1 MEFRCEVSQRK
12 TFKSHSR
19 MVSTQF
25 YCLFHINEAAGKAL
39 QLCANCF
46 SPELGASV
54 LILCRTLVAGG
65 APATLTTQALIWWHG
80 KHQAVS
86 VWAKQSRIL
95 SNFPNFYQYSEWTQ
109 LMFLVTTE
117 VWVLGLYSNKM
128 FLEIT
133 IGLTDSFHWRNI
145 LSIEQS
151 INYVNL
157 WAVKRLYVL

>member
-12 TFKSHSR
+12 TFKSQSR
-19 MVSTQF
+19 MVSIQC
-25 YCLFHINEAAGKAL
+25 YCLFHINEATGEVL

-46 SPELGASV
+46 FPELGASV
-54 LILCRTLVAGG
+54 LILCRTLVAWC
-65 APATLTTQALIWWHG
+65 APVTLGTDLVAWKASGWVCMSKT
-80 KHQAVS
+80 
-86 VWAKQSRIL
+86 KQDIEQ
-95 SNFPNFYQYSEWTQ
+95 FPKFYQYSEWTQ
-109 LMFLVTTE
+109 LMFLVTTD
-117 VWVLGLYSNKM
+117 VWLLGLYSNKM